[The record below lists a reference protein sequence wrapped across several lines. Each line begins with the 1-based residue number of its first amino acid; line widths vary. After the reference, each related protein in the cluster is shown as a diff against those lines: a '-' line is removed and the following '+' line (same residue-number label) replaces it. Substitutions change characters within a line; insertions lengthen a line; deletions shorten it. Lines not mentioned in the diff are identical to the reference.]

1 MWNAGLA
8 VCLKSSGSVLTD
20 GVSGPDRVGG
30 DGERA
35 ESKSVLSSDPEQVF
49 LTLQQTWNHITLM
62 VERVTSVTLRSF
74 GAPGTSATV
83 TERRLENRRQELGGS
98 DMRENKTYRG
108 R

>member
-1 MWNAGLA
+1 MWNMGLA

-49 LTLQQTWNHITLM
+49 LTLQQTWNHVGL
-62 VERVTSVTLRSF
+62 
-74 GAPGTSATV
+74 AGTSCVHLITDQWIISQS
-83 TERRLENRRQELGGS
+83 TE
-98 DMRENKTYRG
+98 
-108 R
+108 